1 MKPVERKISHEQT
14 LRIAIE
20 QDRGYGPDR
29 TMYKAIDG
37 TDAAPLHPGEI
48 LRVDIL
54 PCLSMTAAQLA
65 TYIGLPRSELD
76 RLLTERA
83 SMTPD
88 LAQRLGLALGHGA
101 HYWLALQ
108 MQYDLW
114 QAAQIQSENIRPIS
128 WNRRRPSH
136 RTRLSSAGTNP

>member
-1 MKPVERKISHEQT
+1 

-20 QDRGYGPDR
+20 QDRGHGPDR
-29 TMYKAIDG
+29 TMYKAING

-54 PCLSMTAAQLA
+54 PCLSMTAGQLA
-65 TYIGLPRSELD
+65 AYIGLPRSELD
-76 RLLTERA
+76 RLLAERV
-83 SMTPD
+83 SMTPA

-101 HYWLALQ
+101 HYWLAVQ

-114 QAAQIQSENIRPIS
+114 QAAQLQSDDIQPIA
-128 WNRRRPSH
+128 WKRRVLPNRTTASG
-136 RTRLSSAGTNP
+136 AEYNP

>member
-1 MKPVERKISHEQT
+1 
-14 LRIAIE
+14 
-20 QDRGYGPDR
+20 
-29 TMYKAIDG
+29 MYKAIDG

-54 PCLSMTAAQLA
+54 PCLSMTAGQLA
-65 TYIGLPRSELD
+65 AHIGLPRSELD
-76 RLLTERA
+76 HLLTERV

-101 HYWLALQ
+101 HYWLAIQ

-114 QAAQIQSENIRPIS
+114 QAAQMQSDDVRPITWS
-128 WNRRRPSH
+128 RRRPS
-136 RTRLSSAGTNP
+136 RRAPLSNTGTNP